1 MSIAFVEL
9 VESRRRAT
17 GDSPRADLIYRLTG
31 TADDAAAR
39 THAENNAP
47 NTHDGLVRQT
57 IDIEPVWVDTTGDG
71 DGEWRVTVRYGRD
84 EPMNEGDSQYN
95 FDTGGGTQ
103 HITHS
108 KETIGSYVADGT
120 APDNKNAIGVTQNGS
135 GPPTVAGCD
144 IVVPVFNFSETHI
157 IADDDVDAAYKATLA
172 DLTGKTNDDTFK
184 GFAAGEVLF
193 LGASGTKRGT
203 DDWEITFKFAAG
215 RNAADLTVGSIT
227 GIAKKGWE
235 YLWVLFE
242 EVEDGTAVALVPQPS
257 AVYVEKVYEAG
268 DLSGLGIGT
277 R

>member
-1 MSIAFVEL
+1 MAITFQEL
-9 VESRRRAT
+9 VDSRRITT
-17 GDSPRADLIYRLTG
+17 GESPRAELVYRLAG

-39 THAENNAP
+39 SAAEAGAP

-57 IDIEPVWVDTTGDG
+57 IDIEPVWVNTDAG
-71 DGEWRVTVRYGRD
+71 DGEWRVTVRYGQQ
-84 EPMNEGDSQYN
+84 EPMESGDSQYS

-108 KETIGSYVADGT
+108 RETVGSYAAAGT
-120 APDNKNAIGVTQNGS
+120 APDFENAVGVTKDN
-135 GPPTVAGCD
+135 VEGCD
-144 IVVPVFNFSETHI
+144 IVVPTFSFSETHI
-157 IADDDVDAAYKATLA
+157 KDDEDIDAAYKATLA
-172 DLTGKTNDDTFK
+172 DLTGKVNNGAFK

-193 LGASGTKRGT
+193 LGASGTKRGS
-203 DDWEITFKFAAG
+203 DEWEITYKFSAG
-215 RNAADLTVGSIT
+215 RNATGLTVGSIT

-277 R
+277 E